1 MSLDSDMKYCSLIL
15 CLHVLEKHC
24 IIESRCSLFYEKEI
38 SIRHEVFYKLSPFR
52 EFQAHYAAFR
62 TKQPLVT
69 AQVRRCATTAGLEAI
84 ALERCRWEGVSRVA
98 LTAFGGRD
106 ALIAPPGPRVPLSAD
121 S

>member
-1 MSLDSDMKYCSLIL
+1 MHHK
-15 CLHVLEKHC
+15 
-24 IIESRCSLFYEKEI
+24 
-38 SIRHEVFYKLSPFR
+38 VFYKFSPSR
-52 EFQAHYAAFR
+52 EFQAQYVAFR
-62 TKQPLVT
+62 TEQPLVT

-106 ALIAPPGPRVPLSAD
+106 ALIAPTGPRVPLSAD